1 MIALF
6 LLLLEIRVKRGSQA
20 QSLGLMATR
29 KKEGGSW
36 LPPSLMRVAIL
47 ISGALNENFYP
58 VNPACPALVHHRRTT
73 AGGSVV
79 KPVFAVRF

>member
-1 MIALF
+1 MLSIRFSCFRNDFLGSHSVFCLLSPVFSLTFVIALF

-47 ISGALNENFYP
+47 I
-58 VNPACPALVHHRRTT
+58 
-73 AGGSVV
+73 
-79 KPVFAVRF
+79 